1 MTSKKIVEYIQ
12 RLKIEVDGD
21 EEEILHTKDH
31 MIIAKGYERVVIGDR
46 GPYIELANRHIL
58 LDGIFIPREQHWR
71 FEPKWRKKVVYFE
84 FRTVDNSHLKIYL
97 QNRRV
102 DHTDFREEF
111 WYVSPFGIK
120 IREDKGLVEAIL
132 PKNKGGN

>member
-1 MTSKKIVEYIQ
+1 MIPEKIAEYKQ
-12 RLKIEVDGD
+12 RLKLKVDGND
-21 EEEILHTKDH
+21 KQVLHTKDN
-31 MIIAKGYERVVIGDR
+31 MVIAKGYERVVIGDR

-71 FEPKWRKKVVYFE
+71 FEPKWREKVYYFE
-84 FRTVDNSHLKIYL
+84 FRTIDESYLKIYL

-102 DHTDFREEF
+102 NYADYKEEF

-120 IREDKGLVEAIL
+120 IWDNGKLVKVIHSKRTAEE
-132 PKNKGGN
+132 